1 MADPNSKIKT
11 SSFAKASEDRQKSK
25 SSKATTMADLMK
37 SVQTKFVSP
46 KKGEV
51 LEGIITKLTSAEI
64 LVDIGAKTEAVV
76 LEKDG
81 KILRSLL
88 STIKIGDKVTVSV
101 LNPES
106 DLGNPVVSLRRFNED
121 RVWEKLN
128 NLLKTKEQLDVII
141 DEVTK
146 GGFLVSTRDG
156 ISGFLPNS
164 QASFLN
170 AQADLPGKSIKASVI
185 ELNRPAKKVIFSQKT
200 AMGGQEF
207 DSAVKNIKRGQ
218 KIACVISNITPFGI
232 FALIESDGQNV
243 EGFIH
248 ISEVSW
254 EKIQAIPQSFKQG
267 ERIEGEVLSIDRDS
281 KRVTLSLKRLTK
293 NPYEEKLKEFAP
305 DKKVTGTVVKILSN
319 GVTVDLGEGIEGF
332 IKKEK
337 IPPTL
342 KFSEGASVEATVLE
356 VDRKQRVV
364 LAPVLKEKPIGYR

>member
-1 MADPNSKIKT
+1 VANTNQKLNLKSLPSRQAGQISKG
-11 SSFAKASEDRQKSK
+11 
-25 SSKATTMADLMK
+25 KATTMADLMK
-37 SVQTKFVSP
+37 SVSTPFVSP
-46 KKGEV
+46 KKGEI
-51 LEGIITKLTSAEI
+51 LGGIITKLTSAEI

-76 LEKDG
+76 LEKDN
-81 KILRSLL
+81 KILKSLL
-88 STIKIGDKVTVSV
+88 TTLKTGDKVTVSV

-128 NLLKTKEQLDVII
+128 ALLKSKEQLDVTI

-146 GGFLVSTRDG
+146 GGFLVSTKDG

-170 AQADLPGKSIKASVI
+170 VQENLLAKSIKASVI
-185 ELNRPAKKVIFSQKT
+185 ELNRLAKKVIFSQKT

-207 DSAVKNIKRGQ
+207 DKATQNIKRGQ
-218 KIACVISNITPFGI
+218 KIECVISNITPFGI
-232 FALIESDGQNV
+232 FTLIESDGHSI

-248 ISEVSW
+248 ISEISW
-254 EKIQAIPQSFKQG
+254 EKLAAVPQNYKQG
-267 ERIEGEVLSIDRDS
+267 DKIEGEILSIDRGS
-281 KRVTLSLKRLTK
+281 KRVTLSVKRLTQ
-293 NPYEEKLKEFAP
+293 NPYEEKLKEYIP
-305 DKKVTGTVVKILSN
+305 DKKVTGTVVKVLSN

-342 KFSEGASVEATVLE
+342 KFSESASIEAIVLE
-356 VDRKQRVV
+356 VDKKQRVV

>member
-1 MADPNSKIKT
+1 MAKTIQSSELRIKN
-11 SSFAKASEDRQKSK
+11 KL
-25 SSKATTMADLMK
+25 KATTMADLMK
-37 SVQTKFVSP
+37 SVSTPFVSP

-76 LEKDG
+76 LEKDN
-81 KILRSLL
+81 KILKSLL
-88 STIKIGDKVTVSV
+88 TTLKTGDKVTVSV

-128 NLLKTKEQLDVII
+128 SLFKSKEQLDVTI

-146 GGFLVSTRDG
+146 GGFLVSTKDG

-207 DSAVKNIKRGQ
+207 DKATQNIKRGQ
-218 KIACVISNITPFGI
+218 KAGCVISNITPFGI
-232 FALIESDGQNV
+232 FCLIESEGQNV

-248 ISEVSW
+248 ISEISW
-254 EKIQAIPQSFKQG
+254 EKLQTVPQNFKQG
-267 ERIEGEVLSIDRDS
+267 DKIEAEVLSVDRDS
-281 KRVTLSLKRLTK
+281 KRVTLSVKRLTQ
-293 NPYEEKLKEFAP
+293 NPYEEKLKEYTP
-305 DKKVTGTVVKILSN
+305 EKKVTGTVIKILSN
-319 GVTVDLGEGIEGF
+319 GVTIDLGEGIEGF

-342 KFSEGASVEATVLE
+342 KFSEGASIEATVLE
-356 VDRKQRVV
+356 IDRKQRVV

>member
-1 MADPNSKIKT
+1 MANS
-11 SSFAKASEDRQKSK
+11 ASTK
-25 SSKATTMADLMK
+25 KATTMADLMK

-76 LEKDG
+76 LEKDS

-88 STIKIGDKVTVSV
+88 STLKIGDKVTVSV

-128 NLLKTKEQLDVII
+128 NLLKTKEQLDVTI

-164 QASFLN
+164 QASFMGI
-170 AQADLPGKSIKASVI
+170 QDVIPGRSIKVSVI
-185 ELNRPAKKVIFSQKT
+185 ELNRLARKVIFSQKT
-200 AMGGQEF
+200 SVTSAEF
-207 DSAVKNIKRGQ
+207 EKSVKNLKKGQ
-218 KIACVISNITPFGI
+218 KIECTISNVTPFGI
-232 FALIESDGQNV
+232 FVQIEQNGNIL
-243 EGFIH
+243 EGFVH

-254 EKIQAIPQSFKQG
+254 EKIQTIPQSFKQG
-267 ERIEGEVLSIDRDS
+267 DKIEGEVLSIDRDS
-281 KRVTLSLKRLTK
+281 KRVTLSVKRLTR
-293 NPYEEKLKEFAP
+293 NPYEEKLKEFTP
-305 DKKVTGTVVKILSN
+305 DKKVTGTVVKVLSS

-342 KFSEGASVEATVLE
+342 KFSEGASIEATVLE
-356 VDRKQRVV
+356 VDKKQRVV
-364 LAPVLKEKPIGYR
+364 LAPVLREKPIGYR